1 MFHMIFVQIL
11 LPRFIVIKFYFV
23 FNVTFINNLS
33 KRVLNLLDKI
43 NSFIYYTWLDK
54 KNYSSYLFVSHF

>member
-33 KRVLNLLDKI
+33 KRILNLFDKI
-43 NSFIYYTWLDK
+43 NSFIYYT
-54 KNYSSYLFVSHF
+54 

>member
-11 LPRFIVIKFYFV
+11 LPPFIVIKFYFV

-33 KRVLNLLDKI
+33 KHILNLFDKI
-43 NSFIYYTWLDK
+43 NSFIYYT
-54 KNYSSYLFVSHF
+54 

>member
-43 NSFIYYTWLDK
+43 NSFIYYT
-54 KNYSSYLFVSHF
+54 

>member
-1 MFHMIFVQIL
+1 MFHMIFIQIL

-33 KRVLNLLDKI
+33 KRVLNLFDKI
-43 NSFIYYTWLDK
+43 NSFIYYT
-54 KNYSSYLFVSHF
+54 

>member
-33 KRVLNLLDKI
+33 KRIEFVLNLFDKI
-43 NSFIYYTWLDK
+43 NSFIYYT
-54 KNYSSYLFVSHF
+54 

>member
-33 KRVLNLLDKI
+33 KRVLNLFDKI
-43 NSFIYYTWLDK
+43 NSFIYYT
-54 KNYSSYLFVSHF
+54 

>member
-1 MFHMIFVQIL
+1 MFRMIFVQIL

-33 KRVLNLLDKI
+33 KRVLNLFDKI
-43 NSFIYYTWLDK
+43 NSFIYYT
-54 KNYSSYLFVSHF
+54 

>member
-1 MFHMIFVQIL
+1 MFRMIFVQIL

-33 KRVLNLLDKI
+33 KHILNLFDKI
-43 NSFIYYTWLDK
+43 NSFIYYT
-54 KNYSSYLFVSHF
+54 